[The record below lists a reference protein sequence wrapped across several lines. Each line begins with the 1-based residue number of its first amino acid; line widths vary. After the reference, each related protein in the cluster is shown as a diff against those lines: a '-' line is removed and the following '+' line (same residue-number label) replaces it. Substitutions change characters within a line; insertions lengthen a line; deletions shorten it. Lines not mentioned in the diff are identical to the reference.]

1 MQYTKRGYTFIRLL
15 SLTIF
20 LALFMSC
27 NSTRLF
33 AETSDILDT
42 QAVRRE
48 LEFGNMIWRIKA
60 SDELV
65 APGPNFFSSSPESV
79 WVDERGLHLS
89 IQKIEDKWYSTEV
102 FTRQRVGYGTYTF
115 SVESDVL
122 SYDPSVVAGFFT
134 WDSEPEEFNREIDI
148 EFSAW
153 GQPSGSLFQ
162 YVVQPYIDLSR
173 IKVFDPK
180 LTGSSTTH
188 RIIWSPEQIEFF
200 SYHGPVDPDSP
211 QAKDHLMQHW
221 VFSGTPPSPGRVRF
235 RINLWLFRGK
245 APKERADLIVTKFI
259 FDPLDR

>member
-134 WDSEPEEFNREIDI
+134 WDSEPKSLIVRLISNFLL
-148 EFSAW
+148 
-153 GQPSGSLFQ
+153 GGSLLVL
-162 YVVQPYIDLSR
+162 YSNMLCNHI
-173 IKVFDPK
+173 
-180 LTGSSTTH
+180 
-188 RIIWSPEQIEFF
+188 
-200 SYHGPVDPDSP
+200 
-211 QAKDHLMQHW
+211 
-221 VFSGTPPSPGRVRF
+221 
-235 RINLWLFRGK
+235 
-245 APKERADLIVTKFI
+245 LI
-259 FDPLDR
+259 